1 MELDELKSLINQRME
16 RVHPAKSS
24 AEIALLLG
32 KKTRSVVDKI
42 RKSLIIELVTSVI
55 FTFVCLAV
63 AIFGAYTSLRIYFG
77 IFTVIC
83 ALFIP
88 LLYIKLVKTKKLSNT
103 VVPVKKNLQVLI
115 LLIKEYIKR
124 YFQLTMVLIPISL
137 IISFALGYSDENLNN
152 PDLSNP
158 FFPNFIGSP
167 VRIAI
172 VAVYVIVFS
181 VGMYYFTKWYLK
193 KLYGNYIQQ
202 LEQLL
207 AELEEAE

>member
-1 MELDELKSLINQRME
+1 LI
-16 RVHPAKSS
+16 
-24 AEIALLLG
+24 
-32 KKTRSVVDKI
+32 
-42 RKSLIIELVTSVI
+42 
-55 FTFVCLAV
+55 CLAIT
-63 AIFGAYTSLRIYFG
+63 IFGAYTSLRIYFG

-88 LLYIKLVKTKKLSNT
+88 LLYKKLIKTKKLSNT
-103 VVPVKKNLQVLI
+103 AVPVKKNLQALI

-167 VRIAI
+167 FKITI
-172 VAVYVIVFS
+172 VIIYVIAFS
-181 VGMYYFTKWYLK
+181 FGMYYFTKWYLK
-193 KLYGNYIQQ
+193 KLYGNYVQQ
-202 LEQLL
+202 LEALL